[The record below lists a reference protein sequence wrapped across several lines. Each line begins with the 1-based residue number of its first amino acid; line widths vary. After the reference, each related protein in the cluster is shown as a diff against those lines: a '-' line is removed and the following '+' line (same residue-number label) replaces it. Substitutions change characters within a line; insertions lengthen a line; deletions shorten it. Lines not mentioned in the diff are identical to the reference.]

1 MTGTLHRHAYE
12 IGRTGWFA
20 MEGFTSKPCE
30 VDAPAPP
37 SNRRLVLCSLR
48 IVSVRSEHFLGRRY
62 VMELSN
68 GGGGRELRIYR
79 SHDQL
84 MNAIAE
90 FGLRPDRYA
99 ELDRE
104 LFENG
109 CCNLLD
115 ILL

>member
-1 MTGTLHRHAYE
+1 
-12 IGRTGWFA
+12 
-20 MEGFTSKPCE
+20 MEGSTSEPEE
-30 VDAPAPP
+30 VVAHLPQT
-37 SNRRLVLCSLR
+37 NNRLVLCSLR

-62 VMELSN
+62 VMELASDRRA
-68 GGGGRELRIYR
+68 RELRVYR
-79 SHDQL
+79 SFDQL

-90 FGLRPDRYA
+90 LGLPPHRYA

-109 CCNLLD
+109 CCNLLN